1 MNQNIEY
8 VLMKDIKGKL
18 KTIDYLL
25 KNNYTTLEEITDFY
39 INNSVNV
46 DFECDIDFF
55 NEF

>member
-25 KNNYTTLEEITDFY
+25 KNNYTTLEEITDF
-39 INNSVNV
+39 IL
-46 DFECDIDFF
+46 IIP
-55 NEF
+55 